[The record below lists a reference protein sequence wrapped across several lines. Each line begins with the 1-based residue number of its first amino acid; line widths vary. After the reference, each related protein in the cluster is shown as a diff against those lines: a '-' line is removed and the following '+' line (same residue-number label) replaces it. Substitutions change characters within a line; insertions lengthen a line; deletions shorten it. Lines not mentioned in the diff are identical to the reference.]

1 MAAETDP
8 GRIHLLEEQIRDLQ
22 AVHTQLVTY
31 AEDLNRTYLE
41 LRLRLQQMTVLSA
54 IATRLVR
61 ARSIDG
67 AARTSLDGL
76 SSLFPR
82 VHGRIYIEDRRG
94 AIKLLAERGSDGLG
108 ADSSVYDAAA
118 RAGRASLQPVIH
130 TNGTGPEPANIVSI
144 GLEARGRTF
153 GALVVARTE
162 AFSEHDLHVL
172 ELLAHG
178 VAVAVENARLYQET
192 RRLAITD
199 PTTGIFNFRQFRST
213 LAQEIQKAKRLHY
226 PIGLLMID
234 IDHFKDF
241 NDLHGHPKGNIALK
255 AVARAIVHGLRQT
268 DTVARYGGEE
278 FAVILPGCDHEALW
292 AVAEKIRDCVAR
304 APIRLGNGSPAPHV
318 TVSVGGAWQDPAG
331 ADAAGLLSLADDA
344 LYRAKE
350 KGRNRSE
357 VGELAS
363 SERPS
368 EGPAEL
374 ALSER
379 RSEEPGR
386 GAPRPGSED
395 SQKRGQ
401 PKPGPEDSGIG

>member
-8 GRIHLLEEQIRDLQ
+8 GRMQLLEEQIRDLQ

-61 ARSIDG
+61 ARSVDG
-67 AARTSLDGL
+67 GTDELAAD
-76 SSLFPR
+76 P
-82 VHGRIYIEDRRG
+82 
-94 AIKLLAERGSDGLG
+94 
-108 ADSSVYDAAA
+108 SVYDAAA
-118 RAGRASLQPVIH
+118 QAGRASLQPVIH
-130 TNGTGPEPANIVSI
+130 ADGTGSEPVNIVSI

-153 GALVVARTE
+153 GALVAARAE
-162 AFSEHDLHVL
+162 PFSEHDLHVV

-213 LAQEIQKAKRLHY
+213 FAQEIQKAKRLRY

-241 NDLHGHPKGNIALK
+241 NDRHGHPKGNIALK

-278 FAVILPGCDHEALW
+278 FSVILPGCDHEALW
-292 AVAEKIRDCVAR
+292 TVAEKIRESVAR
-304 APIRLGNGSPAPHV
+304 APIRLGNGTPVAHV
-318 TVSVGGAWQDPAG
+318 TISLGGAWQDPAA
-331 ADAAGLLSLADDA
+331 ADAASLLLLADEA

-357 VGELAS
+357 VHG
-363 SERPS
+363 
-368 EGPAEL
+368 
-374 ALSER
+374 
-379 RSEEPGR
+379 
-386 GAPRPGSED
+386 
-395 SQKRGQ
+395 
-401 PKPGPEDSGIG
+401 